1 MASLQDRKSEL
12 IFALDQARRRVSTH
26 ASGVRANAH
35 PGKKLRSSFSQH
47 KLAWLGG
54 AALLGLVLVRPSRRN
69 KKAPSSPATGSVARS
84 ARVGLLIGALKL
96 AFDLSKPLL
105 TSWATNQLA
114 ELARKNAARGFRFSR
129 GTAQQSHRSEGAP
142 TF

>member
-1 MASLQDRKSEL
+1 MASLQNRKSEL
-12 IFALDQARRRVSTH
+12 IVALDQARSRVTTH
-26 ASGVRANAH
+26 ASGVRAHAH

-54 AALLGLVLVRPSRRN
+54 AALLGLVLARPSKRN
-69 KKAPSSPATGSVARS
+69 KKTSFAPAQDSVARS
-84 ARVGLLIGALKL
+84 AKAGLLIGALKL

-114 ELARKNAARGFRFSR
+114 ELAKKNAARGFRFSR
-129 GTAQQSHRSEGAP
+129 GTAKQEHRSEGAP
-142 TF
+142 QF